1 MARRKKKTEAALDP
15 VIEEPMVEPEVI
27 DPEPE
32 PNDDE
37 PDGKEPQYFLAKGVS
52 FCTRKGVKGPGEQ
65 VFPDSF
71 PGGVETL
78 EAMVAKGQVEKR

>member
-1 MARRKKKTEAALDP
+1 
-15 VIEEPMVEPEVI
+15 MVEPEVGVYPVEEL
-27 DPEPE
+27 DSEPVVE
-32 PNDDE
+32 MKPAT
-37 PDGKEPQYFLAKGVS
+37 KALYFLANGVS